1 MYTSSFYAT
10 ATGSP
15 TLPLPDDFTPNKLP
29 LEYAESRVLFK
40 VGAGDHVDGKREFVV
55 CSEVKD
61 WLSQTIKLSIEHEA
75 DETAETGD
83 RKRRELARCFNEL
96 IRACY
101 EHNFPYDVVFCQ
113 YAFRSMAT

>member
-15 TLPLPDDFTPNKLP
+15 TRPLPDDFTPNKLP
-29 LEYAESRVLFK
+29 LEYAECQLLFK
-40 VGAGDHVDGKREFVV
+40 VGVVNRIDHQKEFVV

-61 WLSQTIKLSIEHEA
+61 WLSQTIKLSIQHDA
-75 DETAETGD
+75 DETEEIGD
-83 RKRRELARCFNEL
+83 QKRRELAYCFNEL

-101 EHNFPYDVVFCQ
+101 EHAFPYDVVFCQ
-113 YAFRSMAT
+113 